1 METIDLTAS
10 DDEDEPIEFP
20 ELPFAVWAI
29 IIRKVVESTG
39 LASVKELRKYA
50 RVNRLFYL
58 FARCHPD
65 YSTASSHDD
74 ETRLEGLPETLNE
87 SQASLASL
95 AAHI

>member
-1 METIDLTAS
+1 MHAGCRYKVSQIRVIGLLAQGWH
-10 DDEDEPIEFP
+10 
-20 ELPFAVWAI
+20 LA
-29 IIRKVVESTG
+29 RKVVESTG

-74 ETRLEGLPETLNE
+74 ETRLEWLPETLNE